1 MNYTA
6 LAGVLVARLEN
17 IYATLIYRIRSQNDI
32 VHKGTRN
39 YVVDKGLDNK
49 ERKGRRD
56 INIINISIHYRLRKH
71 SLFSDSNSK

>member
-6 LAGVLVARLEN
+6 LAGALVARLEN

-39 YVVDKGLDNK
+39 YVADKGQTTK
-49 ERKGRRD
+49 RGRRD
-56 INIINISIHYRLRKH
+56 INIY
-71 SLFSDSNSK
+71 